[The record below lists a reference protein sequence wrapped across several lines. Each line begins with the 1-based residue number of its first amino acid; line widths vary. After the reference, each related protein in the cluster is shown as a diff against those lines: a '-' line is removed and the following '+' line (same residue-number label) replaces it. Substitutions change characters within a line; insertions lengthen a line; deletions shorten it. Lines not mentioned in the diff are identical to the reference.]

1 MNFRSLNLSTK
12 LILSVAIGIV
22 LGIVVI
28 VLTVSIYT
36 SKSMEKEAKDS
47 IFLSSKRYVNYME
60 GILNEEV
67 VLTKAMA
74 TSLNEIFSKNDQVNA
89 GIIESLL
96 RNTFDS

>member
-36 SKSMEKEAKDS
+36 SKSMEKRS
-47 IFLSSKRYVNYME
+47 
-60 GILNEEV
+60 
-67 VLTKAMA
+67 
-74 TSLNEIFSKNDQVNA
+74 
-89 GIIESLL
+89 
-96 RNTFDS
+96 

>member
-36 SKSMEKEAKDS
+36 SKVWKKKLKIQYFCLQKDMS
-47 IFLSSKRYVNYME
+47 ITWKVF
-60 GILNEEV
+60 
-67 VLTKAMA
+67 
-74 TSLNEIFSKNDQVNA
+74 
-89 GIIESLL
+89 
-96 RNTFDS
+96 